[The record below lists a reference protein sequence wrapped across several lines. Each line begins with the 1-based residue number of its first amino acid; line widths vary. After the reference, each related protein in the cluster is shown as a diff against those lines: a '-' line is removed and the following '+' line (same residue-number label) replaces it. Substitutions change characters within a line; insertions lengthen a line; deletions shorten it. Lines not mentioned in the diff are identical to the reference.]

1 MQFIEVT
8 SKDNRKELINTSIIE
23 RIYVSRGKTYLKYKT
38 DSDQGT
44 VGMEIKED
52 YEAVKRQLFRQ
63 K

>member
-23 RIYVSRGKTYLKYKT
+23 RIYVSRGKTYLKYKA
-38 DSDQGT
+38 DEQGT
-44 VGMEIKED
+44 PGMEVKED
-52 YEAVKRQLFRQ
+52 YEAIKRQLFKQ